1 MKTFRKNKGFS
12 FVEIVVAVL
21 IMSILTTAAVVTYT
35 VVKRRNAMKAAQNLS
50 EALEQARQAALA
62 KNGEYETVLLVY
74 FNGSDYIAQIAEIKW
89 YKFTSGV
96 EWTAISNNYK
106 LGESY
111 KIGDAS
117 LNILYTYGD
126 DLSES
131 KIRLDKRIDYYTQTV
146 KTQLNKGNLLQ
157 KERLRKGPITVF
169 NEVITDPNKYKTDK
183 IMIFEFSKHDGEKLL
198 GPEIV
203 MFTNSYEYDP
213 TDPTFRGSE
222 VRFSKAGRSYVKEY

>member
-1 MKTFRKNKGFS
+1 MKTIRKNKGFS

-21 IMSILTTAAVVTYT
+21 IMSILTTAAIVTYS

-50 EALEQARQAALA
+50 EALEQARLSALA
-62 KNGEYETVLLVY
+62 QNGDYETVLLVY
-74 FNGSDYIAQIAEIKW
+74 FNGTNYIAQIAEIKW
-89 YKFTSGV
+89 EKRTIKV
-96 EWTAISNNYK
+96 ELTFIKDYK
-106 LGESY
+106 LGTSY
-111 KIGDAS
+111 TLGDSS
-117 LNILYTYGD
+117 LNVFYTYGD
-126 DLSES
+126 DMSKYNRRLNKSE
-131 KIRLDKRIDYYTQTV
+131 DYYTKTV
-146 KTQLNKGNLLQ
+146 KDKLPQGNLLQ

-169 NEVITDPNKYKTDK
+169 EENYTDPNKDKTTS